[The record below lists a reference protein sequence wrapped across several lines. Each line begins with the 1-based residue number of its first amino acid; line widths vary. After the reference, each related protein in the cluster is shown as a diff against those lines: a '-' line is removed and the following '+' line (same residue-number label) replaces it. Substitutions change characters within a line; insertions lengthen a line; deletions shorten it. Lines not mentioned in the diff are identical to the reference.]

1 MSDSES
7 VLSDTESLPR
17 GSGSAPRSSEL
28 APRVSES
35 VPRDAES
42 VLRPP
47 PGFDSVP
54 GFDRGWIGEGPGR
67 GAFLTYVD
75 RSSVNWSE
83 ELEDLHEESSREHFI
98 DVWTR
103 RAMLAWIDALPERP
117 VIADLGCSTGYL
129 LDDLRAAHPDATLIG
144 VDLIASGLRKAHA
157 LVPQARLLQADA
169 CELPLRDSSLD
180 AALSANLLEHLPDD
194 VSALM
199 ELRRALRPGA
209 LAVVVV
215 PAHPGVYD
223 YYDRFLG
230 HERRYG
236 NGELAAKARGVGL
249 EVLRDVH
256 LGSLLYPPF
265 WLVKQRNR
273 RRFAQ
278 LDGEAL
284 RRRVAGDIAGTGHSR
299 AGALA
304 CRLEEW
310 MLRAGLRLP
319 FGIRG
324 LTVLRRPGEPA

>member
-1 MSDSES
+1 
-7 VLSDTESLPR
+7 VR
-17 GSGSAPRSSEL
+17 GS
-28 APRVSES
+28 
-35 VPRDAES
+35 ES

-47 PGFDSVP
+47 PGVDRMP
-54 GFDRGWIGEGPGR
+54 GFDGGWIGEGTGR
-67 GAFLTYVD
+67 AAFLRYVD
-75 RSSVNWSE
+75 RACVNWSE

-103 RAMLAWIDALPERP
+103 RAMLAWIGPLRERP

-129 LDDLRAAHPDATLIG
+129 LEDLRLAYPDGTLIG

-169 CELPLRDSSLD
+169 CELPLRDASLD

-194 VSALM
+194 VAALA
-199 ELRRALRPGA
+199 ELRRVLRPGA
-209 LAVVVV
+209 PAVVVV
-215 PAHPGVYD
+215 PAGPRAYD

-230 HERRYG
+230 HERRYEH
-236 NGELAAKARGVGL
+236 GELAGKAHAVGL
-249 EVLRDVH
+249 EVSRDIH

-284 RRRVAGDIAGTGHSR
+284 KRRVARDIASTGSSR

-324 LTVLRRPGEPA
+324 LTMLRRPAGSR

>member
-1 MSDSES
+1 MTDPVPGLNDSGFQ
-7 VLSDTESLPR
+7 PR
-17 GSGSAPRSSEL
+17 GSEVTPGDS
-28 APRVSES
+28 VSVS
-35 VPRDAES
+35 RGPES
-42 VLRPP
+42 VLRAP
-47 PGFDSVP
+47 PGVDRVP
-54 GFDRGWIGEGPGR
+54 RYDGGWIGDGPGR
-67 GAFLTYVD
+67 DAFLRYVD
-75 RSSVNWSE
+75 PPSSVNWSE
-83 ELEDLHEESSREHFI
+83 DLEDLHEESSREHFI

-103 RAMLAWIDALPERP
+103 RAMLAWIGPLPARA
-117 VIADLGCSTGYL
+117 VIADIGCSTGYL
-129 LDDLRAAHPDATLIG
+129 LDDLRGAHPDATLVG

-169 CELPLRDSSLD
+169 CALPLRDACLD

-194 VSALM
+194 VAALS
-199 ELRRALRPGA
+199 ELRRVLRPGA
-209 LAVVVV
+209 PAVVVV
-215 PAHPGVYD
+215 PAGSGVYD

-236 NGELAAKARGVGL
+236 NGELARKSRAAGL

-273 RRFAQ
+273 RRFSQ

-284 RRRVAGDIAGTGHSR
+284 RRRVAGDIASTGRSR

-304 CRLEEW
+304 CRLEER
-310 MLRAGLRLP
+310 MLRAGLRIP

-324 LTVLRRPGEPA
+324 LTVLRRPAEPAA